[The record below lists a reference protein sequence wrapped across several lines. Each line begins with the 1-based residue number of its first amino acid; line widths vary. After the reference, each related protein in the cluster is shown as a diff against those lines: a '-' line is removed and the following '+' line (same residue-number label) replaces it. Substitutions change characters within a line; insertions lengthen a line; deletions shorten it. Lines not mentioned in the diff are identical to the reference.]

1 VIRVETALSR
11 YPIHR
16 LAKQG
21 RIAIELRE
29 ATEEGETTLWW
40 EVSHNARCELPSAKA
55 DGFQE
60 HA

>member
-1 VIRVETALSR
+1 MKKEDRLERRAALAPLDVIRVETALSR

-29 ATEEGETTLWW
+29 ATEEG
-40 EVSHNARCELPSAKA
+40 
-55 DGFQE
+55 
-60 HA
+60 